1 MRATGSR
8 REEDALA
15 VLERVLGHPF
25 TVRAVEEMPERVQ
38 PPQLYDLTE
47 LQRDMNRRHGMS
59 ADATLKAAQSLY
71 EEKLLSYPRTDSRY
85 LGSDMK
91 EKVPE
96 ILSALRAMK
105 PDEIWKLDLNALG
118 FSGRIIDDR
127 KVSDHHAI
135 IPTGKRPG
143 ELSPVMSKVFDAV
156 VTRLIAAFYPACVK
170 EVTTV
175 SGLSNGVPF
184 RARGVRVLEPGWTA
198 LYPADSGRPEGGRAG
213 APRVQ
218 GRRERAPRAVREA
231 RGDHASE
238 TLHRGDSSR
247 GDGHGGEVRR

>member
-1 MRATGSR
+1 
-8 REEDALA
+8 
-15 VLERVLGHPF
+15 
-25 TVRAVEEMPERVQ
+25 
-38 PPQLYDLTE
+38 
-47 LQRDMNRRHGMS
+47 
-59 ADATLKAAQSLY
+59 
-71 EEKLLSYPRTDSRY
+71 
-85 LGSDMK
+85 MK

-105 PDEIWKLDLNALG
+105 PDEIGKLDLNALS

-143 ELSPVMSKVFDAV
+143 ELSPAMSKVFDAV

-184 RARGVRVLEPGWTA
+184 RARGVRVLDPGGPRCIRGLGTTRRRTSRSSRSSR
-198 LYPADSGRPEGGRAG
+198 PARAG
-213 APRVQ
+213 P
-218 GRRERAPRAVREA
+218 
-231 RGDHASE
+231 
-238 TLHRGDSSR
+238 TSR
-247 GDGHGGEVRR
+247 P